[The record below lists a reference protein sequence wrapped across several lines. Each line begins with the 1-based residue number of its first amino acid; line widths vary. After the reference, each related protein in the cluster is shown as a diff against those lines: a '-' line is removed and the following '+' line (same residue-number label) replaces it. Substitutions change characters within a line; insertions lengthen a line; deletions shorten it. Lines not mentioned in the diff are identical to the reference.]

1 MRITLES
8 AYMGLMT
15 DPILFRIYYGWRST
29 IRENVNFLSK
39 DRGKDYM
46 LVDYSGV
53 YNERVDFSTE
63 VCLYV
68 IDYPGY
74 KDEDT

>member
-1 MRITLES
+1 
-8 AYMGLMT
+8 
-15 DPILFRIYYGWRST
+15 
-29 IRENVNFLSK
+29 
-39 DRGKDYM
+39 M

-53 YNERVDFSTE
+53 YNKSVDFSTE